1 MSEIKIEPMTH
12 KAHNCKC
19 ENCIL
24 QSLIFN
30 YVPEDESNI
39 LCGVKREKSFKKGE
53 VIVKQGD
60 PIVDFF
66 YVKSG
71 IVKLS
76 RVTDSKRN
84 HILSIA
90 KPHDYTSLLTVF
102 HGKNYAYTMTAI
114 EYTEVCVF
122 PLNLIID
129 LAMRH
134 GSFGIGLL
142 KKSSKT
148 ADDIIQH
155 FIENNSRNLRGRIA
169 MTLLDFALDIYK
181 SRIFELPISR
191 KEIAELIGMTT
202 ENVIRILSEFRKEKI
217 IRINGKEI
225 EIIDFD
231 RLKMISDRG

>member
-1 MSEIKIEPMTH
+1 MSELQVMESKH
-12 KAHNCKC
+12 KANGCKC
-19 ENCIL
+19 EECIL
-24 QSLIFN
+24 KNLIFN
-30 YVPEDESNI
+30 YVPDEDSDV
-39 LCGVKREKSFKKGE
+39 LCSVKRERSFKKGE
-53 VIVKQGD
+53 VIVKQNE

-66 YVKSG
+66 YIKNG

-76 RVTDSKRN
+76 KVTESKRN
-84 HILSIA
+84 HIISIA
-90 KPHDYTSLLTVF
+90 KPHDYISLLTVF

-114 EYTEVCVF
+114 EYTEICVF

-134 GSFGIGLL
+134 GNFGIGLL

-148 ADDIIQH
+148 ADDIIDR
-155 FIENNSRNLRGRIA
+155 FIQNNSRNLRGRIA
-169 MTLLDFALDIYK
+169 MTLLDFSLNIYK
-181 SRIFELPISR
+181 SHIFELPVSR

-217 IRINGKEI
+217 IKINGKEI
-225 EIIDFD
+225 EIVDFE

>member
-1 MSEIKIEPMTH
+1 MNEIQVMESKE
-12 KAHNCKC
+12 KAHGCKC
-19 ENCIL
+19 EECIL
-24 QSLIFN
+24 KNLIFN
-30 YVPEDESNI
+30 YVPDEDSYI
-39 LCGVKREKSFKKGE
+39 LCNVKREQSFKKGE
-53 VIVKQGD
+53 IIVKQNS

-66 YVKSG
+66 YIKSG

-76 RVTDSKRN
+76 KVTESKRN
-84 HILSIA
+84 HIISIA

-114 EYTEVCVF
+114 EYTEICIF

-129 LAMRH
+129 LVMRH

-148 ADDIIQH
+148 ADDIIDR
-155 FIENNSRNLRGRIA
+155 FIQNNSRNLRGRIA
-169 MTLLDFALDIYK
+169 MTLLDFSFNIYK
-181 SRIFELPISR
+181 SHIYELPVSR

-217 IRINGKEI
+217 IKINGKEI
-225 EIIDFD
+225 EIVDFE